1 MKSCGEAVFV
11 HDKSLVLNIDKF
23 LENLQNVN
31 WSHLN
36 GYADPQQCYS
46 SFVSKYTEIYD
57 IIVFYTKR

>member
-46 SFVSKYTEIYD
+46 SFVIKYTEIYG
-57 IIVFYTKR
+57 IIVFHTKR